1 MIEAESISAQKQ
13 SARQLTGHL
22 YRKIEGFRTGI
33 KDTLAHLVADID
45 FSTEEVEP
53 VDVSALITT
62 CEGILSEMKALES
75 TFTRGK
81 LVQEGIATA
90 IVGKP
95 NVGKSSFLNKM
106 LREDKAIVTDIPGTT
121 RDVLEA
127 SYSLDG
133 IHLRIQDTAGI
144 RNRRYHRADWYR
156 AGHGEHGGGG
166 SHYCPL

>member
-1 MIEAESISAQKQ
+1 M
-13 SARQLTGHL
+13 
-22 YRKIEGFRTGI
+22 
-33 KDTLAHLVADID
+33 
-45 FSTEEVEP
+45 
-53 VDVSALITT
+53 DVSALITT
-62 CEGILSEMKALES
+62 CEAILAEMKALES

-121 RDVLEA
+121 RDVLDA

-144 RNRRYHRADWYR
+144 RKTEDTIEQIGIERAMASMEEADPIIALFDASR
-156 AGHGEHGGGG
+156 
-166 SHYCPL
+166 P